1 MDDIIK
7 EWLDVSWWVTGGTMV
22 KLAKVVA
29 CVSVGGDWCS
39 FYHQRII
46 SVGSAALVVEWGSEV
61 AEKFEEGT
69 LVRVSDVFR
78 DVVVKEKFLFCQLPL
93 G

>member
-7 EWLDVSWWVTGGTMV
+7 EWLDVSWWITGGTMV

-29 CVSVGGDWCS
+29 HVSVGDDWCS
-39 FYHQRII
+39 FYHQRKI
-46 SVGSAALVVEWGSEV
+46 SVGSAALFVEWGSEV

-69 LVRVSDVFR
+69 LVRVRDVFR
-78 DVVVKEKFLFCQLPL
+78 DVVVKEKFLVRQLPL

>member
-29 CVSVGGDWCS
+29 YVEVGGDWCN
-39 FYHQRII
+39 FYHQRKIA
-46 SVGSAALVVEWGSEV
+46 VGSAALVVEWGSEV
-61 AEKFEEGT
+61 AEKLEEGT
-69 LVRVSDVFR
+69 LVRVRDVFR
-78 DVVVKEKFLFCQLPL
+78 DVVVKEKFLFRQPPL